1 MAMEYQIKKNRNI
14 EEIMFLF
21 IVIDIL
27 FLPYFTLMTVSYS
40 VPIVWLW
47 AIYNHKI
54 LFRGREGKIILAAI
68 LIMFVST
75 CINPIYS
82 STVVLETTFS
92 TSVKRLIQYITLFFL
107 LIFFKEIFK
116 KYNKNIDKI
125 LLIFLLYVFVL
136 SCLFFLFP
144 YKYGTLKLAINPSD
158 NHTRRFLQGILVYRF
173 NFLWT
178 DPNNVAYAVTG
189 IEIYLLLR
197 GKLSTLKKFFVLASS
212 MFIILAT
219 ASAGGIVSFIVGNF
233 LLFLSVIF
241 NNSSLTVKVK
251 INTLLIGFFLIVL
264 SVIILFQTNMFES
277 IVIPMVTKFQNRMAV
292 YQTSN
297 NITGGRLD
305 DFKHSI
311 AIMSPIFLFIG
322 SGHEG
327 FTTEIGHLYL
337 IGMYGAI
344 VYVCYMNIFFGRFGN
359 QKRRDYVWIVPFFI
373 GFTMNICIGEY
384 KWLAIYLLLLAVCR
398 YRTDEIIIK

>member
-1 MAMEYQIKKNRNI
+1 MAMEYQVKKNRNI

-344 VYVCYMNIFFGRFGN
+344 AYVCYMNIFFGRFGN

-398 YRTDEIIIK
+398 YRADEIIME

>member
-1 MAMEYQIKKNRNI
+1 MECQVKKSRNI

-47 AIYNHKI
+47 AIYNHKV

-82 STVVLETTFS
+82 NTVVLETTFS

-116 KYNKNIDKI
+116 KYNKSIDKI

-178 DPNNVAYAVTG
+178 DPNNVAYAIAG

-233 LLFLSVIF
+233 LLFLSSIF
-241 NNSSLTVKVK
+241 NNSSLTVKIKV
-251 INTLLIGFFLIVL
+251 NTLWIGFFLIVL
-264 SVIILFQTNMFES
+264 SVIILFQTNLFES
-277 IVIPMVTKFQNRMAV
+277 IVIPMVTKFQNRMTV

-311 AIMSPIFLFIG
+311 AMMSPIFLFVG

-337 IGMYGAI
+337 IGMYGVI
-344 VYVCYMNIFFGRFGN
+344 TYVYYMNILFGRFGN
-359 QKRRDYVWIVPFFI
+359 QKKRDYAWIAPFFI

-384 KWLAIYLLLLAVCR
+384 KWLAIYLLLLAICR
-398 YRTDEIIIK
+398 YRTDEIIIE

>member
-1 MAMEYQIKKNRNI
+1 MAMECQVKKSRNI

-47 AIYNHKI
+47 AIYNHKV

-68 LIMFVST
+68 LMFVST

-82 STVVLETTFS
+82 NTVVLETTFS

-116 KYNKNIDKI
+116 KYNKSIDKI

-178 DPNNVAYAVTG
+178 DPNNVAYAIAG

-212 MFIILAT
+212 MYI
-219 ASAGGIVSFIVGNF
+219 SNCQCGGNSFIYCWKF
-233 LLFLSVIF
+233 
-241 NNSSLTVKVK
+241 
-251 INTLLIGFFLIVL
+251 
-264 SVIILFQTNMFES
+264 S
-277 IVIPMVTKFQNRMAV
+277 IVFKC
-292 YQTSN
+292 
-297 NITGGRLD
+297 NI
-305 DFKHSI
+305 
-311 AIMSPIFLFIG
+311 
-322 SGHEG
+322 
-327 FTTEIGHLYL
+327 
-337 IGMYGAI
+337 
-344 VYVCYMNIFFGRFGN
+344 
-359 QKRRDYVWIVPFFI
+359 Q
-373 GFTMNICIGEY
+373 
-384 KWLAIYLLLLAVCR
+384 
-398 YRTDEIIIK
+398 

>member
-1 MAMEYQIKKNRNI
+1 MECQVKKSRNI

-21 IVIDIL
+21 VVIDIL

-47 AIYNHKI
+47 AIYNHKV

-68 LIMFVST
+68 LIMLVST

-82 STVVLETTFS
+82 DTVVLETTFS

-125 LLIFLLYVFVL
+125 LLMFLLYVFIL

-144 YKYGTLKLAINPSD
+144 YKYGTWKLALNPSD

-178 DPNNVAYAVTG
+178 DPNNVAYAIAG

-233 LLFLSVIF
+233 LLFLSAIF
-241 NNSSLTVKVK
+241 NNSSLTVKIK
-251 INTLLIGFFLIVL
+251 INTLWIGFFLIAL
-264 SVIILFQTNMFES
+264 SVIILFQTNLFES

-311 AIMSPIFLFIG
+311 AMMSPIFLFVG

-344 VYVCYMNIFFGRFGN
+344 TYVCYMNILFGRFGN
-359 QKRRDYVWIVPFFI
+359 QKKQDYAWIVPFFI

-398 YRTDEIIIK
+398 YRQTR

>member
-1 MAMEYQIKKNRNI
+1 MAMECQVKKSRNI

-47 AIYNHKI
+47 AIYNHKV

-82 STVVLETTFS
+82 NTVVLETTFS

-116 KYNKNIDKI
+116 KYNKSIDKI
-125 LLIFLLYVFVL
+125 LLIFFLYVFVL

-178 DPNNVAYAVTG
+178 DPNNVAYAIAG

-233 LLFLSVIF
+233 LLFLSAIF
-241 NNSSLTVKVK
+241 NNSSLTVKIKV
-251 INTLLIGFFLIVL
+251 NTLWIGFFLIVL
-264 SVIILFQTNMFES
+264 SVIILFQTNLFES
-277 IVIPMVTKFQNRMAV
+277 IVIPMVTKFQNRMTV

-311 AIMSPIFLFIG
+311 AMMSPIFLFVG

-337 IGMYGAI
+337 IGMYGVI
-344 VYVCYMNIFFGRFGN
+344 TYVCYMNILFGRFGN
-359 QKRRDYVWIVPFFI
+359 QKKRDYAWIAPFFI

-384 KWLAIYLLLLAVCR
+384 KWLAIYLLLLAICR
-398 YRTDEIIIK
+398 YRTDEIIIE